1 MKLRLRRV
9 QPATD
14 RITRQRGMTLVE
26 LIISIVIIG
35 IAAAALFSAMAAI
48 GGRSADPLLRQQ
60 SLSIA
65 EAYLEEILLQP
76 YFDPFVLSNPSTAD
90 YPHSAICPSRP
101 SNRAAYDNVCDYRG
115 LDDAAARTASGAT
128 MDALAGYRVRVSVDA
143 RELDGGGATANA
155 LYVEVQVTD
164 PAGQSL
170 QLSGFRACY
179 GERNASGV
187 DQCP

>member
-1 MKLRLRRV
+1 MKPRPRRAQPRQ

-14 RITRQRGMTLVE
+14 GIKRQRGMTLVE
-26 LIISIVIIG
+26 LVISIVIIG

-65 EAYLEEILLQP
+65 EAYLEEILLQSYLDP
-76 YFDPFVLSNPSTAD
+76 TNFAACQPVPTDRGLFDD
-90 YPHSAICPSRP
+90 
-101 SNRAAYDNVCDYRG
+101 VCDYRE
-115 LDDAAARTASGAT
+115 LDDAGARTASGA
-128 MDALAGYRVRVSVDA
+128 ALAALSDYRVQVAVQPQANWNGVAALRVDI
-143 RELDGGGATANA
+143 T
-155 LYVEVQVTD
+155 VTD

-170 QLSGFRACY
+170 LLSGFRTCY
-179 GERNASGV
+179 GERDASGV

>member
-1 MKLRLRRV
+1 MKL
-9 QPATD
+9 
-14 RITRQRGMTLVE
+14 RQRGMTLVE

-65 EAYLEEILLQP
+65 EAYLEEILLRPYLDPTSLAACQP
-76 YFDPFVLSNPSTAD
+76 IPA
-90 YPHSAICPSRP
+90 
-101 SNRAAYDNVCDYRG
+101 NRGLFNDVCDYRE
-115 LDDAAARTASGAT
+115 LDDAGARTASGAT
-128 MDALAGYRVRVSVDA
+128 MGPLAGYRVRVSVNP
-143 RELDGGGATANA
+143 RELDGGGATVNA

-170 QLSGFRACY
+170 LLSGFRACY
-179 GERNASGV
+179 GERNSSGV